1 MWNTSL
7 RSIVFHVCF
16 SSSFSIR
23 ILLSSTTTH
32 ITGALTKRAQL
43 LLSQVPADIVRT
55 EILLVSVVVL
65 AVKMTFDFDG
75 EYIKAWLR
83 AWSVYWPSDT
93 PWVDAFVF
101 SFHQIL
107 IFQPSLNDHTE
118 NHEDARRQD
127 CRGLCR
133 SATRRCLQSC
143 QGCGQ
148 AT

>member
-1 MWNTSL
+1 MWNTSS

-16 SSSFSIR
+16 SLFFPTFV
-23 ILLSSTTTH
+23 LLSSTTTH

-101 SFHQIL
+101 SFHQSP
-107 IFQPSLNDHTE
+107 FFNHHSTPTE